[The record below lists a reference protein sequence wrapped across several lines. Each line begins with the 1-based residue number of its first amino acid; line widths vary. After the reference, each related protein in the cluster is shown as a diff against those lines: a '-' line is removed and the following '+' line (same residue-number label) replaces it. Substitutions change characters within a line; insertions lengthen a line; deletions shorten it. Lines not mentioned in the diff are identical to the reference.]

1 MYVSAQNL
9 ASVRGQNRCVGE
21 RTKESQSDR
30 NKMNRDRVEG
40 SCRQIG
46 GRLKEAWG
54 RLNHDPV
61 IVAAGRRD
69 RLAGRVQE
77 RRGISRQLSDR
88 QLDDFMRRN
97 RNWWNLTGR

>member
-1 MYVSAQNL
+1 
-9 ASVRGQNRCVGE
+9 
-21 RTKESQSDR
+21 
-30 NKMNRDRVEG
+30 MNRDRVQG

-46 GRLKEAWG
+46 GRLKEFWG
-54 RLNHDPV
+54 VLSDDPV
-61 IVAAGRRD
+61 IAAAGRRD

-77 RRGISRQLSDR
+77 RRGISRQHADR